1 MKKLT
6 AGIFTV
12 LMGLVSVNAADA
24 AVASKG
30 YVDKEIRTLD
40 AAYKAADK
48 DLSDR
53 IDDLT
58 GGGAT
63 KEELNAA
70 IAAEVTRSNK
80 YADDAVAAEVTRADL
95 AYDVK
100 GAAATA
106 QSAAEA
112 TAKSYTDTEIAK
124 INSDE
129 NGILKQAKDYAEGK
143 VHELA
148 TGSVKAN
155 TDAIAAIHDVDTGI
169 LKQAKDYTDGKTGDV
184 DFTSEGLNVVKG
196 AANLTAAVDLL
207 DAEASGNR
215 SRITTLMGNEQVEGS
230 VKKQIKDASDATKV
244 AYEAADAA
252 ALVTAQGYADA
263 AESAAKTYA
272 KTYTDQKVAG
282 LNLAEISR
290 VPAACG
296 TPGNYCTLTT
306 NGTNFVWEVIARG
319 DAADEEAPSAEAG
332 SSRLQV
338 TVPAVVNPTVTQ

>member
-40 AAYKAADK
+40 AAYKAADE

-53 IDDLT
+53 IDQLT

-63 KEELNAA
+63 KDELNDA
-70 IAAEVTRSNK
+70 IASEVTRSNK
-80 YADDAVAAEVTRADL
+80 YTDDAVAAEVTRADQ
-95 AYDVK
+95 AYDAKGAATAAQTAAETAAKSYTDGQIAAEVTRADGAYDAKGAATAAQTAAETAAKSYTDGQIAAEVTRANEAYDTK

-106 QSAAEA
+106 EA
-112 TAKSYTDTEIAK
+112 
-124 INSDE
+124 N
-129 NGILKQAKDYAEGK
+129 
-143 VHELA
+143 
-148 TGSVKAN
+148 
-155 TDAIAAIHDVDTGI
+155 
-169 LKQAKDYTDGKTGDV
+169 AKDYTDAQTADI
-184 DFTSEGLNVVKG
+184 
-196 AANLTAAVDLL
+196 TAAYE
-207 DAEASGNR
+207 EA
-215 SRITTLMGNEQVEGS
+215 
-230 VKKQIKDASDATKV
+230 DAT
-244 AYEAADAA
+244 
-252 ALVTAQGYADA
+252 AL
-263 AESAAKTYA
+263 SAAKTYA

-319 DAADEEAPSAEAG
+319 DAADEELPSTDAN
-332 SSRLQV
+332 SDRLQV
-338 TVPAVVNPTVTQ
+338 TVPGVTEPTVTQ